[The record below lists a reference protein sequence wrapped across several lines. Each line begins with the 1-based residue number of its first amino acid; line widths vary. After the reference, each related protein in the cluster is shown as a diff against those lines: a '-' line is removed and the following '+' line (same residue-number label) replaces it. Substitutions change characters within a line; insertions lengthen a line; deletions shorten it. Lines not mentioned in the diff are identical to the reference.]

1 MQSATQEAS
10 EDDDPTTEDLG
21 DIPKDEKN
29 TVFTNETQIEVQR
42 IKEDTSSLQN
52 GVDKQQQNATRN
64 PTESQKTDEK
74 KHLTKKSN
82 FGGLR
87 EGFLL

>member
-1 MQSATQEAS
+1 MQSATKEAS

-87 EGFLL
+87 KGFLL

>member
-21 DIPKDEKN
+21 DIAKDEKN

-64 PTESQKTDEK
+64 PTESQKTDET

-82 FGGLR
+82 FGGLKK
-87 EGFLL
+87 GFLL